1 MFENEVLING
11 IAIDWNDI
19 KVVLNAREITP
30 YRSTGKFP
38 GDLNKHSIHLT
49 LSDGEI
55 KYLKMMNIHSNLIDS
70 EEQWEYYYKR
80 GTNCFFRSNGRK
92 FLSIPVL
99 FQCTANLGRPVH
111 HARWLNNQ
119 FYQW

>member
-92 FLSIPVL
+92 FQLDMA
-99 FQCTANLGRPVH
+99 ANPDVIKLLVKSCKYN
-111 HARWLNNQ
+111 LEIK
-119 FYQW
+119 